1 METGLTGVKEGV
13 PTLESAPK
21 SQPLSSGKKANV
33 LNVDYISTRMTQLK
47 FITRMEIIATIR
59 WKI

>member
-13 PTLESAPK
+13 LTLESAPK
-21 SQPLSSGKKANV
+21 SQPLLSGTKANV
-33 LNVDYISTRMTQLK
+33 LNVDFISIRTTQLK
-47 FITRMEIIATIR
+47 FITLMEIIATIR